1 VKKVRF
7 LKERQ
12 ASWQRFEQLLLKA
25 ERARF
30 SRFAGTEVSE
40 FSRLFREVCYDL
52 ATVRSRDWGR
62 EIEGYLNDLV
72 VRGHNGF
79 YRAPPGRPR
88 AMARFF
94 LGEFPRLLRA
104 NVAYFWVALA
114 LFCIP
119 GTIGG
124 VVVLRNPALAER
136 ILSAGEL
143 SHIEQM
149 YSESFEDGDG
159 TGTEAGMTGFYVYNN
174 VGIAF
179 RCYATGLLLGVGT
192 VFFLVSNSLTIGTI
206 TGYLVSQGHSE
217 RFFSFVI
224 SHGAFELTAI
234 VIAGAAGLVLG
245 HSIVH
250 PGASTRLESLK
261 RRGLDSVRLA
271 TGAGAMLAVAALIEA
286 FWSPSGAPNA
296 LKFAVGSLLWIL
308 VISYLAYAGRE
319 EARTP

>member
-1 VKKVRF
+1 MTKARF
-7 LKERQ
+7 LKERRT
-12 ASWQRFEQLLLKA
+12 SWQRFEQLLLKA
-25 ERARF
+25 ERARV
-30 SRFAGTEVSE
+30 SRFSGAEVSE

-62 EIEGYLNDLV
+62 DIEGYLNDLV

-88 AMARFF
+88 AITRFLF
-94 LGEFPRLLRA
+94 SEFPRLLRS

-119 GTIGG
+119 GAIGG
-124 VVVLRNPALAER
+124 VVVGRNPSFAER
-136 ILSAGEL
+136 ILPAEAL
-143 SHIEQM
+143 SQMEAM
-149 YSESFEDGDG
+149 YSDSLEDGDG
-159 TGTEAGMTGFYVYNN
+159 TGAEGLMTGFYVYNN

-179 RCYATGLLLGVGT
+179 RCYATGILFGVGT
-192 VFFLVSNSLTIGTI
+192 VFFLVTNSLVIGTI
-206 TGYLVSQGHSE
+206 TGYLVAQGHSE

-234 VIAGAAGLVLG
+234 VVAGAAGLLLG

-250 PGASTRLESLK
+250 PGPNTRLESLK

-271 TGAGAMLAVAALIEA
+271 AGAGAMLAVAALIEA
-286 FWSPSGAPNA
+286 FWSPSGVSSAM
-296 LKFAVGSLLWIL
+296 KFAVGSLLWIL
-308 VISYLAYAGRE
+308 VISYLAFAGRD
-319 EARTP
+319 ARTT

>member
-1 VKKVRF
+1 VTKARF
-7 LKERQ
+7 LKERRT
-12 ASWQRFEQLLLKA
+12 SWQRFEQLLLKA
-25 ERARF
+25 ERARV
-30 SRFAGTEVSE
+30 SRFSGAEVSE

-62 EIEGYLNDLV
+62 DIEGYLNDLV

-88 AMARFF
+88 AITRFLF
-94 LGEFPRLLRA
+94 SEFPRLLRS

-119 GTIGG
+119 GAIGG
-124 VVVLRNPALAER
+124 VVVGRNPSFAER
-136 ILSAGEL
+136 ILPAEAL
-143 SHIEQM
+143 SQMEAM
-149 YSESFEDGDG
+149 YSDSLEDGDG
-159 TGTEAGMTGFYVYNN
+159 TGAEGLMTGFYVYNN

-179 RCYATGLLLGVGT
+179 RCYATGILFGVGT
-192 VFFLVSNSLTIGTI
+192 VFFLVTNSLVIGTI
-206 TGYLVSQGHSE
+206 TGYLVAQGHSE

-234 VIAGAAGLVLG
+234 VVAGAAGLLLG

-250 PGASTRLESLK
+250 PGPNTRLESLK

-271 TGAGAMLAVAALIEA
+271 AGAGAMLAVAALIEA
-286 FWSPSGAPNA
+286 FWSPSGVSSAM
-296 LKFAVGSLLWIL
+296 KFAVGSLLWIL
-308 VISYLAYAGRE
+308 VISYLAFAGRD
-319 EARTP
+319 ARTT